1 MTKPFIDSNVVLYL
15 FSSDAAKANQAEQV
29 LEAGGFISVQVL
41 NEVTSVCLRKLKM
54 SWQEVDE
61 VLLALKATCS
71 VLPLTLA
78 THEMAVQLAKR
89 FKLSFYDANIVA
101 SAVSSGAS
109 TLLSEDMQNGLLI
122 DGLSIQNPF
131 RKSVS

>member
-1 MTKPFIDSNVVLYL
+1 M
-15 FSSDAAKANQAEQV
+15 
-29 LEAGGFISVQVL
+29 AGGFISVQVL
-41 NEVTSVCLRKLKM
+41 NEVTSVCLHKLKM

-61 VLLALKATCS
+61 VLLALKAACV
-71 VLPLTLA
+71 VLPSTLA

-89 FKLSFYDANIVA
+89 FKLSFYDAHIVA

-109 TLLSEDMQNGLLI
+109 TLLSEDIQSGLLI